1 MAVRN
6 QGLVTSPAPT
16 PQTITVPRA
25 GMLATVRNRRGVV
38 AAVEPFDGETGRLH
52 LVHLEYK
59 DDRAPSEE
67 RILWEIESNRHLLE
81 PNALP
86 TPAHD
91 GGAMPAEDFD
101 ALLRAARWTA
111 LSPYLDPAGGKGPPP
126 REPVASP
133 FHGGVCVESYQLVPL
148 LKALRM
154 PRVSLLIADDVG
166 LGKTVE
172 AGLIL
177 TELLLRRRIQRVL
190 VLTPASLRRQ
200 WQEELWDKFSLR
212 FEVVDR
218 QATERLRRRLGM
230 DANPWRSFS
239 RIVASYHYLR
249 QPDVLEQFLSAC
261 RTPEGS
267 PHLPWDLLIVDEC
280 HNLMPSPFG
289 EDSELCRMLRLVA
302 PQFEHRLFLSAT
314 PHNGHTRSF
323 TGLLEML
330 DPVRFTRTSE
340 MTAAMRG
347 RVEDVVVRRLKREI
361 NARSLQPRSANG
373 GSIERQRRRTSV
385 LHPPSADGDL
395 LSRTDPRETAVSA
408 AFDAFR
414 TAVRKLVSAGTRP
427 RRRAGTFAVEI
438 LGKRLLSCPTAFAE
452 SWNRARQGF
461 SDPDVEAA
469 AETELAAA
477 ARAVRQETGDDREAE
492 QRGATAATV
501 VGAWLRNFVDDVGD
515 EIRGIERA
523 LDALGFTLED
533 TSITEQTPVVDARFD
548 ALVALIE
555 RLLRTGDEFRD
566 DERLIV
572 FTEYKT
578 TLDYLARRL
587 RERYPPKR
595 VLTLFGTGGP
605 EGMDETARENV
616 KAAFNDPASPVR
628 VLVATD
634 AASEGLNL
642 HHTARYLLH
651 YDCPWNPSRLEQRN
665 GRLDRYGQSRDVTVH
680 HFVSDADPDLR
691 FLGHV
696 IRKADEIRED
706 LGSVNEVFDR
716 AVHRRL
722 IQGEDED
729 AVTADLDQ
737 GIDATRGSGVLEVD
751 AAAVA
756 AAEEEAREAVS
767 LDAMATEIDL
777 DDHALRDTLEAAM
790 AVPHGRPQLRVA
802 EEPGFYR
809 VLRPDLPGW
818 RDVIDES
825 VRRPAPGGAG
835 GGPMPRLAFSPE
847 PFIERLGRLSVFQPR
862 GDALLMHLA
871 HPMMQ
876 RAIGV
881 LTRRRYPG
889 GGSEVSRWTVRS
901 GGVPDGADAVVL
913 LSIEELAVN
922 ELRETFHRW
931 VRTLAL
937 PVRDGGIGVP
947 LAHVPARIRRG
958 APEVGGPGERE
969 RAGEII
975 EEVSAGLRAWLREYK
990 RRTHATP
997 GNSSFGS
1004 MAWQHAGARTNATG
1018 SARAR
1023 CRRSSSNRRW
1033 QGSRA
1038 KSSCYGSGDARAS
1051 SSTRPSASRIS
1062 NGPSRRSR
1070 KSLRA
1075 AGTTTRRFETSCS
1088 ASGPAF
1094 WTTSCPRA
1102 SPWPAVRRH
1111 SP

>member
-6 QGLVTSPAPT
+6 QGLVTPPAPT

-52 LVHLEYK
+52 LVHLEYN
-59 DDRAPSEE
+59 DDRAPSAE
-67 RILWEIESNRHLLE
+67 RILWEIEPDRHLLE

-111 LSPYLDPAGGKGPPP
+111 LSPYLDPAGGEGPPP

-261 RTPEGS
+261 RTPEAS

-340 MTAAMRG
+340 MTAAMRV

-361 NARSLQPRSANG
+361 NARSLQARSANG
-373 GSIERQRRRTSV
+373 EHSKDRDTDPRFCTR
-385 LHPPSADGDL
+385 HPPTAIPL
-395 LSRTDPRETAVSA
+395 RTDPRETAVST

-501 VGAWLRNFVDDVGD
+501 VGAWLRNFVEDVGD
-515 EIRGIERA
+515 EIHGIERA
-523 LDALGFTLED
+523 LDTLGFALEG

-555 RLLRTGDEFRD
+555 R
-566 DERLIV
+566 
-572 FTEYKT
+572 
-578 TLDYLARRL
+578 
-587 RERYPPKR
+587 
-595 VLTLFGTGGP
+595 
-605 EGMDETARENV
+605 
-616 KAAFNDPASPVR
+616 
-628 VLVATD
+628 
-634 AASEGLNL
+634 
-642 HHTARYLLH
+642 
-651 YDCPWNPSRLEQRN
+651 
-665 GRLDRYGQSRDVTVH
+665 
-680 HFVSDADPDLR
+680 
-691 FLGHV
+691 
-696 IRKADEIRED
+696 
-706 LGSVNEVFDR
+706 
-716 AVHRRL
+716 
-722 IQGEDED
+722 
-729 AVTADLDQ
+729 
-737 GIDATRGSGVLEVD
+737 
-751 AAAVA
+751 
-756 AAEEEAREAVS
+756 
-767 LDAMATEIDL
+767 
-777 DDHALRDTLEAAM
+777 
-790 AVPHGRPQLRVA
+790 
-802 EEPGFYR
+802 
-809 VLRPDLPGW
+809 
-818 RDVIDES
+818 
-825 VRRPAPGGAG
+825 
-835 GGPMPRLAFSPE
+835 
-847 PFIERLGRLSVFQPR
+847 
-862 GDALLMHLA
+862 
-871 HPMMQ
+871 
-876 RAIGV
+876 
-881 LTRRRYPG
+881 
-889 GGSEVSRWTVRS
+889 RS
-901 GGVPDGADAVVL
+901 G
-913 LSIEELAVN
+913 
-922 ELRETFHRW
+922 
-931 VRTLAL
+931 
-937 PVRDGGIGVP
+937 
-947 LAHVPARIRRG
+947 
-958 APEVGGPGERE
+958 PGTS
-969 RAGEII
+969 
-975 EEVSAGLRAWLREYK
+975 SA
-990 RRTHATP
+990 
-997 GNSSFGS
+997 
-1004 MAWQHAGARTNATG
+1004 
-1018 SARAR
+1018 
-1023 CRRSSSNRRW
+1023 
-1033 QGSRA
+1033 
-1038 KSSCYGSGDARAS
+1038 
-1051 SSTRPSASRIS
+1051 
-1062 NGPSRRSR
+1062 
-1070 KSLRA
+1070 
-1075 AGTTTRRFETSCS
+1075 
-1088 ASGPAF
+1088 
-1094 WTTSCPRA
+1094 TTSA
-1102 SPWPAVRRH
+1102 
-1111 SP
+1111 

>member
-1 MAVRN
+1 MAVRK

-16 PQTITVPRA
+16 PQTIAVPRA

-38 AAVEPFDGETGRLH
+38 AAVKPFDGETGRLH

-59 DDRAPSEE
+59 DERAPSGE
-67 RILWEIESNRHLLE
+67 RILWEIEPDRHLLE

-101 ALLRAARWTA
+101 ALLRAARWSA
-111 LSPYLDPAGGKGPPP
+111 LSPYLDPAGGEGPPP

-200 WQEELWDKFSLR
+200 WQEELWEKFSLR
-212 FEVVDR
+212 FEAVDR

-249 QPDVLEQFLSAC
+249 QPDVQEQFRSAC

-373 GSIERQRRRTSV
+373 GQSHDRGAEPRFCTR
-385 LHPPSADGDL
+385 HPPTAIPL
-395 LSRTDPRETAVSA
+395 RTDPRETAVST

-452 SWNRARQGF
+452 SWSRARQGF

-469 AETELAAA
+469 AETELEAA
-477 ARAVRQETGDDREAE
+477 ARSVRQETGDDREAE

-523 LDALGFTLED
+523 LDTLGFALEETPISD
-533 TSITEQTPVVDARFD
+533 QTPVVDARFD

-578 TLDYLARRL
+578 TLDYLAGRL
-587 RERYPPKR
+587 RERYPPER

-616 KAAFNDPASPVR
+616 KAAFR
-628 VLVATD
+628 
-634 AASEGLNL
+634 
-642 HHTARYLLH
+642 TA
-651 YDCPWNPSRLEQRN
+651 P
-665 GRLDRYGQSRDVTVH
+665 
-680 HFVSDADPDLR
+680 
-691 FLGHV
+691 
-696 IRKADEIRED
+696 
-706 LGSVNEVFDR
+706 
-716 AVHRRL
+716 
-722 IQGEDED
+722 
-729 AVTADLDQ
+729 
-737 GIDATRGSGVLEVD
+737 
-751 AAAVA
+751 
-756 AAEEEAREAVS
+756 
-767 LDAMATEIDL
+767 
-777 DDHALRDTLEAAM
+777 TL
-790 AVPHGRPQLRVA
+790 
-802 EEPGFYR
+802 
-809 VLRPDLPGW
+809 
-818 RDVIDES
+818 
-825 VRRPAPGGAG
+825 
-835 GGPMPRLAFSPE
+835 
-847 PFIERLGRLSVFQPR
+847 
-862 GDALLMHLA
+862 
-871 HPMMQ
+871 
-876 RAIGV
+876 
-881 LTRRRYPG
+881 
-889 GGSEVSRWTVRS
+889 
-901 GGVPDGADAVVL
+901 
-913 LSIEELAVN
+913 
-922 ELRETFHRW
+922 
-931 VRTLAL
+931 
-937 PVRDGGIGVP
+937 
-947 LAHVPARIRRG
+947 
-958 APEVGGPGERE
+958 
-969 RAGEII
+969 
-975 EEVSAGLRAWLREYK
+975 
-990 RRTHATP
+990 
-997 GNSSFGS
+997 
-1004 MAWQHAGARTNATG
+1004 
-1018 SARAR
+1018 
-1023 CRRSSSNRRW
+1023 SSS
-1033 QGSRA
+1033 
-1038 KSSCYGSGDARAS
+1038 
-1051 SSTRPSASRIS
+1051 SASRS
-1062 NGPSRRSR
+1062 
-1070 KSLRA
+1070 
-1075 AGTTTRRFETSCS
+1075 
-1088 ASGPAF
+1088 
-1094 WTTSCPRA
+1094 
-1102 SPWPAVRRH
+1102 SP
-1111 SP
+1111 

>member
-1 MAVRN
+1 M
-6 QGLVTSPAPT
+6 TAPT
-16 PQTITVPRA
+16 PTSQTITVPRA

-59 DDRAPSEE
+59 DDRTPSEE
-67 RILWEIESNRHLLE
+67 RILWEIEPDASRHLLE

-86 TPAHD
+86 SPVHD

-111 LSPYLDPAGGKGPPP
+111 LSPYLDPAGGAGPPP

-148 LKALRM
+148 LEALRM

-200 WQEELWDKFSLR
+200 WQEELWEKFSLR
-212 FEVVDR
+212 FEIVDR
-218 QATERLRRRLGM
+218 QETERLRRRLGM

-249 QPDVLEQFLSAC
+249 QPDVQEQFRSAC

-340 MTAAMRG
+340 MTAAMRD

-361 NARSLQPRSANG
+361 NARSLQAGSANG
-373 GSIERQRRRTSV
+373 EHSKDRDTDPRFCTR
-385 LHPPSADGDL
+385 HPPTAL
-395 LSRTDPRETAVSA
+395 LLQADPRETAVST

-452 SWNRARQGF
+452 SWSRARQGF
-461 SDPDVEAA
+461 SDPDIAAA
-469 AETELAAA
+469 AESELAAA
-477 ARAVRQETGDDREAE
+477 VRAVRQETGDDREAE

-515 EIRGIERA
+515 EIHGIERA
-523 LDALGFTLED
+523 LDTFGFALED
-533 TSITEQTPVVDARFD
+533 MPITEQTPVVDARLN

-555 RLLRTGDEFRD
+555 RLLRAGNELRD

-578 TLDYLARRL
+578 TLDYVARRL
-587 RERYPPKR
+587 RERYPAQR

-605 EGMDETARENV
+605 EGMDETARESV
-616 KAAFNDPASPVR
+616 KAAFNDPDSPVR

-642 HHTARYLLH
+642 HRTARYL
-651 YDCPWNPSRLEQRN
+651 
-665 GRLDRYGQSRDVTVH
+665 
-680 HFVSDADPDLR
+680 
-691 FLGHV
+691 
-696 IRKADEIRED
+696 
-706 LGSVNEVFDR
+706 
-716 AVHRRL
+716 
-722 IQGEDED
+722 
-729 AVTADLDQ
+729 
-737 GIDATRGSGVLEVD
+737 
-751 AAAVA
+751 
-756 AAEEEAREAVS
+756 
-767 LDAMATEIDL
+767 
-777 DDHALRDTLEAAM
+777 
-790 AVPHGRPQLRVA
+790 
-802 EEPGFYR
+802 
-809 VLRPDLPGW
+809 
-818 RDVIDES
+818 
-825 VRRPAPGGAG
+825 
-835 GGPMPRLAFSPE
+835 
-847 PFIERLGRLSVFQPR
+847 
-862 GDALLMHLA
+862 
-871 HPMMQ
+871 
-876 RAIGV
+876 
-881 LTRRRYPG
+881 
-889 GGSEVSRWTVRS
+889 
-901 GGVPDGADAVVL
+901 
-913 LSIEELAVN
+913 
-922 ELRETFHRW
+922 
-931 VRTLAL
+931 
-937 PVRDGGIGVP
+937 
-947 LAHVPARIRRG
+947 
-958 APEVGGPGERE
+958 
-969 RAGEII
+969 
-975 EEVSAGLRAWLREYK
+975 
-990 RRTHATP
+990 
-997 GNSSFGS
+997 
-1004 MAWQHAGARTNATG
+1004 
-1018 SARAR
+1018 
-1023 CRRSSSNRRW
+1023 
-1033 QGSRA
+1033 
-1038 KSSCYGSGDARAS
+1038 
-1051 SSTRPSASRIS
+1051 STRPSASRKS
-1062 NGPSRRSR
+1062 NNPSSRSG

-1075 AGTTTRRFETSCS
+1075 AGSTTRRFETSCS
-1088 ASGPAF
+1088 ASALDQ
-1094 WTTSCPRA
+1094 
-1102 SPWPAVRRH
+1102 H
-1111 SP
+1111 